1 MAVIVTF
8 AIERKVKPLTTLNT
22 LTNDQTLIAAEKIK
36 LASGDIDSVFLAVE
50 FDAAWDEFVNR
61 SASFYTS
68 FNSNVEE
75 VLLTDD
81 KCTVPSKMLEQEG
94 TLFIGVIGVSADG
107 KRVKTST
114 YAKYTL
120 IKGAEHAFT
129 TIKPTLD
136 LYQQYLIAVDEKT
149 APIITALQ
157 ANFEKKYTDLLQAMT
172 GDVLWTNPDSSL
184 DFEEQS
190 IALNLAEYKRI
201 QIVFKH
207 TIRNYDGGGA
217 YFETEASH
225 KNQEYHQTCQRFGS
239 GGTYFFARKYEFN
252 DNEVKFYNA
261 TSGSDVENHYIVPVE
276 IRAYKY

>member
-1 MAVIVTF
+1 M
-8 AIERKVKPLTTLNT
+8 TTLNT

-50 FDAAWDEFVNR
+50 FDAAWDEYVNR

-75 VLLTDD
+75 ILLTDD
-81 KCTVPSKMLEQEG
+81 KCTVPAKMLEQEG

-149 APIITALQ
+149 APIIKALQ
-157 ANFEKKYTDLLQAMT
+157 ANFEEKYAGLLQAMT
-172 GDVLWTNPDSSL
+172 GDVLWTNPDTSIE
-184 DFEEQS
+184 FEEQS
-190 IALNLAEYKRI
+190 IALDLAEYQRI
-201 QIVFKH
+201 RIVFKH
-207 TIRNYDGGGA
+207 SNTDTWGVSYIEA
-217 YFETEASH
+217 EASH
-225 KNQEYHQTCQRFGS
+225 KNNEYHQTCFTYGS
-239 GGTYFFARKYEFN
+239 SSDFTFARKYEFN

-261 TSGSDVENHYIVPVE
+261 KSGNRVENLWIIPVE